1 MKTFEY
7 ELVKMEPV
15 QTDSDTVQEI
25 LNDRGQEGYRFV
37 SIEKLWSRDSDWNAI
52 QRNFLVLEKV
62 IEEEL

>member
-15 QTDSDTVQEI
+15 ETDCDSVQEV
-25 LNDRGQEGYRFV
+25 LNEKGAEGFRFLG
-37 SIEKLWSRDSDWNAI
+37 IQKLWARDSDWNAI
-52 QRNFLVLEKV
+52 QRNFMVLEKE

>member
-1 MKTFEY
+1 MKTYEY

-15 QTDSDTVQEI
+15 QTDNDTVQEI
-25 LNDRGQEGYRFV
+25 LNDRGLHGYRFIR
-37 SIEKLWSRDSDWNAI
+37 IEKLWARDSDWNPF

>member
-1 MKTFEY
+1 MKTYEY

-15 QTDSDTVQEI
+15 QTDNDTVQEI
-25 LNDRGQEGYRFV
+25 LNDRGLHGYRF
-37 SIEKLWSRDSDWNAI
+37 IRIDKLWARDSDWNPI